1 MVKTSPLFVEENFGP
16 NTANDASAQ
25 EIIDLPYQLSHL
37 KILSSTTTRPSPQTF
52 PITIL
57 AAFVVTTPPLPLG
70 LDHIQPS
77 SSSGTNY
84 TVLTFFEIQRK
95 TLGLS
100 IGFDKFSTKSKS
112 TNSVQ
117 TRVRVV
123 KLYFGVLNA
132 DTIQESRHLVRQNS
146 VAMPTVVLS
155 IDVLRYNT
163 LLAFVM
169 GDGSVDFRDRDA
181 LDTSTQFVG
190 MNGTVGNL
198 PSAGFGFPTLQ
209 LRKWHYNSIIFL
221 AASDHHR

>member
-1 MVKTSPLFVEENFGP
+1 MEIAWKQIQEEHGQQRYAPMVKTSPLFVEENFGP

-117 TRVRVV
+117 TRVRAV

-132 DTIQESRHLVRQNS
+132 DTNSGIQAPR
-146 VAMPTVVLS
+146 
-155 IDVLRYNT
+155 
-163 LLAFVM
+163 
-169 GDGSVDFRDRDA
+169 
-181 LDTSTQFVG
+181 
-190 MNGTVGNL
+190 
-198 PSAGFGFPTLQ
+198 SAKQ
-209 LRKWHYNSIIFL
+209 RRNANCSAIH
-221 AASDHHR
+221 